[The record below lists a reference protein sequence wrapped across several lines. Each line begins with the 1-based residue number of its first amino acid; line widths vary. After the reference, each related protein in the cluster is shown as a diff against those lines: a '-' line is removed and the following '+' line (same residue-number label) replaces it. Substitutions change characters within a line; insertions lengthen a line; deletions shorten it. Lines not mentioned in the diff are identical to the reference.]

1 MGKLSSRKSENLE
14 DNNLKNLRAIR
25 GERTI
30 PNQQPDELPQLHSSE
45 QLGNLVVVNRK
56 LKKMKSGDIEF
67 SNDESSIYKKI
78 YNDETETLKSVQGDN
93 LFGQEVSPSQF
104 NVQNQRFEDTSAD
117 NDMPVPATF
126 EDLDEGE

>member
-1 MGKLSSRKSENLE
+1 
-14 DNNLKNLRAIR
+14 
-25 GERTI
+25 
-30 PNQQPDELPQLHSSE
+30 
-45 QLGNLVVVNRK
+45 
-56 LKKMKSGDIEF
+56 MKSGDIEF
-67 SNDESSIYKKI
+67 SNDDSSIYKKI